1 MGHHEPNFWDVIQSL
16 LHSRKFLLATFGVI
30 QTIVAHYTEIP
41 PDVWASIDAL
51 VAILI
56 GAIAYE
62 DAAEK
67 S

>member
-1 MGHHEPNFWDVIQSL
+1 MNTLKL
-16 LHSRKFLLATFGVI
+16 LLRSRKVLLAAFGVV
-30 QTIVAHYTEIP
+30 QTLAAHYLDIP
-41 PDVWASIDAL
+41 IEVWASIDAL
-51 VAILI
+51 VVAVI